1 MRFLKPTLFLFVFFI
16 FIVTCI
22 VQREAAA
29 VTKERVVSGSSGSNS
44 VTVVVSF
51 FGL

>member
-1 MRFLKPTLFLFVFFI
+1 
-16 FIVTCI
+16 
-22 VQREAAA
+22 EAAA
-29 VTKERVVSGSSGSNS
+29 VTKERVVSAGGSGSSS